1 MEGINYAMLGF
12 NTRKPIIS
20 YCERELSRNLPLAAL
35 LAASYYNGF
44 QEGSI

>member
-1 MEGINYAMLGF
+1 MERINYAMLGF
-12 NTRKPIIS
+12 NTRKPIVS
-20 YCERELSRNLPLAAL
+20 YWERAVIRNLPLAAL